1 MAGPTGQDIEK
12 LHDKLLSHIEQQE
25 RTLAQAEKH
34 LAWLEEKNRALK
46 TKRDELLGSLGG
58 ARAKGLQV
66 GVISGDGAEGDSATV
81 DAQGR
86 APVTVFWDGGSHEL
100 LARTS
105 TLFNLPGGGSSFLPR
120 KGQAVYLGF
129 ENGDPSLP
137 VIVGYHPNQN
147 NPLVYDPAS
156 SSPQA
161 VLAKTVDAS
170 GNPVEPPTT
179 NRYKSVIRSSSQGAD
194 AKASEIAMV
203 DHPGQEELSL
213 TSQGEMRL
221 HTKGDHYL
229 TVNGETVANHAGD
242 KTQYTKGD
250 YVHQTDGDY
259 HRTVK
264 GDSKSTVSGGHK
276 ETVASGNYKVEV
288 PGEFT
293 HLAAVGRSVHTLWQA
308 DTNNLYILGKNSCVV
323 GEEFVLEMG
332 LVNRWYVMREDF
344 YLINTLTLGVVYW
357 ENKAN
362 GSSNYGTKLK
372 AAMAVLKEA
381 AAGMVDRDATEEN
394 AALTLKDPFVAFN
407 AFTGKINDGMKL
419 NF

>member
-1 MAGPTGQDIEK
+1 MASPKGRNLQDLYNRLLERIEK
-12 LHDKLLSHIEQQE
+12 QEQELDRAEKLL
-25 RTLAQAEKH
+25 AG
-34 LAWLEEKNRALK
+34 LEEENRVLK
-46 TKRDELLGSLGG
+46 AKRGELLGRLGG

-66 GVISGDGAEGDSATV
+66 GIISGDGAEGDSAAV

-100 LARTS
+100 MARTS

-137 VIVGYHPNQN
+137 VIVGYYPNQN

-213 TSQGEMRL
+213 TSQGEMRF
-221 HTKGDHYL
+221 HTQGDHYL
-229 TVNGETVANHAGD
+229 TVNGETVANHTGD

-250 YVHQTDGDY
+250 YTHQTDGDY

-264 GDSKSTVSGGHK
+264 GDSKSTVSGDHQ
-276 ETVASGNYKVEV
+276 ENVDSGNYKVAV

-293 HLAAVGRSVHTLWQA
+293 HLAAVGRSVHTLFEA
-308 DTNNLYILGKNSCVV
+308 GTNNLYILGKNLCIL
-323 GEEFVLEMG
+323 GEEFDLELG
-332 LVNRWYVMREDF
+332 FVTRWYTLREDF
-344 YLINTLTLGVVYW
+344 FAVNTVILGLVYW

-372 AAMAVLKEA
+372 NAVAVLKEA
-381 AAGMVDRDATEEN
+381 AADMIDEAATEESLL
-394 AALTLKDPFVAFN
+394 LTLKDPFVAFN